1 MAEDYL
7 FQGLQGL
14 GEPQQP
20 TDSSGMSQQELQELQ
35 DFRQSLRQAAIND
48 NKDPKEA
55 MTDEEAWGSED
66 SLAAAQRFFSSMALG
81 FGDELGI
88 GVAALAASLSTGNN
102 VSDIYKDMKET
113 YNMQQEEFKRQHGGA
128 AAAADIAG
136 AIASPLTLVKGAQAA
151 SNLTRGVQQILPTAM
166 QGGRVGSV
174 IERSL
179 PTAFQLGRAATE
191 GAIYGAGI
199 GDESGQGRLE
209 GAGEGAALGAL
220 GYGAVRTGLAAL
232 GAGGRAVFGRKIEGD
247 LIDEA
252 GEFVPITLAAKR
264 DGAEGFIRTF
274 YRDVVAPSFGGKGI
288 VRGQEERII
297 LKAEDVL
304 ENQKQ
309 FTRDLIEGSKEKVAE
324 LKTQFNEGFELLGK
338 QKKEAEALLAKDT
351 ATTVAPLEA
360 KLKALQT
367 GKAEEIF
374 GKATKQAQQVVDS
387 QRFNFRNSAFAS
399 SLPAGATSDDL
410 ARIMQLEDIG
420 QRAQALD
427 ELWNTVGY
435 SMIKGKKIRIPA
447 NEFETSL
454 TKMIDE
460 DAVLKVNVSDVPA
473 FKNNLKSIIQSFDT
487 YLDKSRRIDG
497 DVLSAMRSKIGTVA
511 ANAGDPQMRRAYY
524 AVQGKIDALIKKQL
538 TPSQLK
544 AFEKE
549 SGRWKSNVIL
559 RDSIES
565 TRVKKRG
572 IFDEE
577 DWLKS
582 VAANNQYDKRY
593 GTGTLSKEAL
603 SLQDTIK
610 STQKAI
616 ARRASQA
623 AKAKAN
629 EIEKVIKQ
637 HNANLNRQI
646 QNLEKQLEIDT
657 KKLRTD
663 SQAAQRIA
671 KNKQAIKAANDEKKA
686 IQRDLDALNK
696 AKSPE
701 NPSWYH
707 TLAAHSIL
715 SVGLGLGSLGG
726 GAAAAIGG
734 LGVVGAARALSSPT
748 AQRIVAGQTPTQQA
762 ITRALGS
769 EGAGQAAEAVSRA
782 AGRGML
788 TGE

>member
-14 GEPQQP
+14 GAPQQP
-20 TDSSGMSQQELQELQ
+20 TASPDMSQQELQELQ
-35 DFRQSLRQAAIND
+35 EFSQSLRQAAIND

-55 MTDEEAWGSED
+55 MADEEAWSSED
-66 SLAAAQRFFSSMALG
+66 SLAAAQRFFSSMAAG
-81 FGDELGI
+81 FGDEVGI
-88 GVAALAASLSTGNN
+88 ATAAVISRLFIEDTPIAE
-102 VSDIYKDMKET
+102 IYRQEKER
-113 YNMQQEEFKRQHGGA
+113 YNREQEEFKKRHGGA
-128 AAAADIAG
+128 AVAADIAG
-136 AIASPLTLVKGAQAA
+136 AVSSPLTFVKGAQAA
-151 SNLTRGVQQILPTAM
+151 NALTRGAM
-166 QGGRVGSV
+166 
-174 IERSL
+174 
-179 PTAFQLGRAATE
+179 QLGRAATE
-191 GAIYGAGI
+191 GAIYGAGMA
-199 GDESGQGRLE
+199 DEMGKSRLE

-232 GAGGRAVFGRKIEGD
+232 GKTGRTLFGRKIEGD
-247 LIDEA
+247 LVDEA
-252 GEFVPITLAAKR
+252 GDFVPITLAAKR

-324 LKTQFNEGFELLGK
+324 LKTEFNEGFKLLGK

-360 KLKALQT
+360 KLKSLQS

-410 ARIMQLEDIG
+410 ARIMRLEDIG

-454 TKMIDE
+454 MKMIDE
-460 DAVLKVNVSDVPA
+460 DAVLKVNISDVPA
-473 FKNNLKSIIQSFDT
+473 FKNNLKSIMAGFET

-497 DVLSAMRSKIGTVA
+497 DILSAMRSKIGTVA

-603 SLQDTIK
+603 SLQDTLK

-748 AQRIVAGQTPTQQA
+748 AQRIIAGQTPTQQG

>member
-1 MAEDYL
+1 MAEEYL
-7 FQGLQGL
+7 FKGLQGL
-14 GEPQQP
+14 GQPQQQP
-20 TDSSGMSQQELQELQ
+20 ETSPDMEQEVQRIYEGLK
-35 DFRQSLRQAAIND
+35 QAAAQD
-48 NKDPKEA
+48 GKDPVEA
-55 MTDEEAWGSED
+55 QIDEEAWSSDD
-66 SLAAAQRFFSSMALG
+66 SLATAQRFFSGMALG
-81 FGDELGI
+81 WGDELGI
-88 GVAALAASLSTGNN
+88 AAGAAISALFIEDTPFSQ
-102 VSDIYKDMKET
+102 IYKEEKEK
-113 YNMQQEEFKRQHGGA
+113 YDRQQEEFKKRQGGA
-128 AAAADIAG
+128 ALTADIAG
-136 AIASPLTLVKGAQAA
+136 AVASPLTWMSAPASLAAKAPAAAQFAGNVARAGA
-151 SNLTRGVQQILPTAM
+151 
-166 QGGRVGSV
+166 
-174 IERSL
+174 
-179 PTAFQLGRAATE
+179 E
-191 GAIYGAGI
+191 GAIYGAGMA
-199 GDESGQGRLE
+199 EEGQRLE
-209 GAGEGAALGAL
+209 GAQEGAL
-220 GYGAVRTGLAAL
+220 L
-232 GAGGRAVFGRKIEGD
+232 GAGGYTAIRAGIKGLGLAGKAAFSRKIEGD
-247 LIDEA
+247 LVDEA
-252 GEFVPITLAAKR
+252 GEFIPITLAAKR

-288 VRGQEERII
+288 IRSQEDRII
-297 LKAEDVL
+297 LKGEDVL

-324 LKTQFNEGFELLGK
+324 IKTQFNEGVKVLGQ
-338 QKKEAEALLAKDT
+338 QKKEAEKLLSKDT
-351 ATTVAPLEA
+351 ATSVAPLEV
-360 KLKALQT
+360 KLKTLES

-374 GKATKQAQQVVDS
+374 GKAAKQTQQIVDG
-387 QRFNFRNSAFAS
+387 QRFNFRNSAFVS
-399 SLPAGATSDDL
+399 SLPAGATSNDL
-410 ARIMQLEDIG
+410 ARIMKLEDIG

-427 ELWNTVGY
+427 ELWNSVGY

-454 TKMIDE
+454 MKMIDE
-460 DAVLKVNVSDVPA
+460 DAVLKVNIADVPA
-473 FKNNLKSIIQSFDT
+473 FKNNLKSIMQGFDT
-487 YLDKSRRIDG
+487 YLDKNRRIDG

-524 AVQGKIDALIKKQL
+524 AVQSKIDSLIKKQL

-623 AKAKAN
+623 AKIKAN
-629 EIEKVIKQ
+629 EIEKVLKQ
-637 HNANLNRQI
+637 HASNLERQL

-657 KKLRTD
+657 KRLRID

-671 KNKQAIKAANDEKKA
+671 KNKEAIKAANAEKNTIK
-686 IQRDLDALNK
+686 RDLDVLKK
-696 AKSPE
+696 ARSSE

-726 GAAAAIGG
+726 GAAAALGG
-734 LGVVGAARALSSPT
+734 LGVAGAARVLSSPT
-748 AQRIVAGQTPTQQA
+748 AQRVVAGQTPTQQA
-762 ITRALGS
+762 AYRAITS
-769 EGAGQAAEAVSRA
+769 EGAGQAAEAISRA
-782 AGRGML
+782 GARGML
-788 TGE
+788 TGQ